1 MKKSIKNKPT
11 RVLIDGNPITII
23 IQDVFTKDGDEFAT
37 FVDQDNNQ
45 RTLQSNLIEV
55 SSYTMD

>member
-11 RVLIDGNPITII
+11 RVLIDSNPITII
-23 IQDVFTKDGDEFAT
+23 VQDIFTKDGEEFAT

-55 SSYTMD
+55 STYTIN

>member
-11 RVLIDGNPITII
+11 RVLIDDSPITII
-23 IQDVFTKDGDEFAT
+23 IQDIFTKDGEEFAT

>member
-11 RVLIDGNPITII
+11 RVLIDGNPITVI
-23 IQDVFTKDGDEFAT
+23 IQDIFTKDGDEFAT